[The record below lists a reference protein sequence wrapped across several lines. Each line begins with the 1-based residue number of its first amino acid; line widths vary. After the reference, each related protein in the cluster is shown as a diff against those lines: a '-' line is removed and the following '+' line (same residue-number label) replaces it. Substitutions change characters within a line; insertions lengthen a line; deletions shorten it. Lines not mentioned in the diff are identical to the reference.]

1 MPRIR
6 NIALWILAA
15 LLLLAPA
22 KALASGH
29 EASEPGELDMQSYLF
44 GHVGDAYEWHITTIN
59 EHPISIPLPC
69 IVIDDGLHVF
79 MSPRMEEN
87 GYTLNADGKL
97 VNAASGERP
106 IDISITKNV
115 FSLFLSSILLV
126 ALILWTASWY
136 RKHDVM
142 KEAPRGFAGLMEMLI
157 TMVTDDIIKEGVGK
171 DYEKYAPYLLTAFFF
186 IFLNNL
192 LGIVP
197 FFPGGANVTGN
208 IAVTLCLALCTFLA
222 VNLFGNKHYYKDI
235 FWPDVPTWLKVP
247 LPLMPLIEI
256 IGIFTKPFS
265 LMIRLFAN
273 ILAGHIMLLG
283 VVAVIFLTVK
293 LGPALN
299 GSMTVISVLFGV
311 FMDVLELL
319 VAFIQAYVFT
329 MLSSVFIGL
338 SRMEPENEHEQKQ
351 LKTTNN

>member
-1 MPRIR
+1 MRRIG
-6 NIALWILAA
+6 NLSLWILTA

-44 GHVGDAYEWHITTIN
+44 GHVGDAYEWHITTVG
-59 EHPISIPLPC
+59 EHHITIPLPC

-79 MSPRMEEN
+79 LSPRMEEN
-87 GYTLNADGKL
+87 GYTLNEDGKL

-136 RKHDVM
+136 RNHDVM

-171 DYEKYAPYLLTAFFF
+171 DYERYAPYLLTAFFF

-338 SRMEPENEHEQKQ
+338 SRMEPENEKQ
-351 LKTTNN
+351 LETTK